1 MASATLRLRLENIL
15 DRGQHAGET
24 ENHEHE
30 ADPARPAHLP
40 GQDEQ
45 HAADHEAEH
54 AMRREPIS
62 PDREESGDGHALGA
76 RLLLG
81 PDEEERP
88 AGQRRAHE
96 KDQPFVGSHIGPF
109 VELSGMEA
117 EAYTKNE
124 GAWSL
129 DRRVPLAV
137 ILTIAMQTGAALL
150 WAGAAAERL
159 TALEARTERIGELVE
174 RTARLEEQTK
184 AANASLARIEE
195 RLGR

>member
-1 MASATLRLRLENIL
+1 
-15 DRGQHAGET
+15 
-24 ENHEHE
+24 
-30 ADPARPAHLP
+30 
-40 GQDEQ
+40 
-45 HAADHEAEH
+45 
-54 AMRREPIS
+54 
-62 PDREESGDGHALGA
+62 
-76 RLLLG
+76 
-81 PDEEERP
+81 
-88 AGQRRAHE
+88 
-96 KDQPFVGSHIGPF
+96 
-109 VELSGMEA
+109 MEA
-117 EAYTKNE
+117 EAYTKKHD
-124 GAWSL
+124 GWAL